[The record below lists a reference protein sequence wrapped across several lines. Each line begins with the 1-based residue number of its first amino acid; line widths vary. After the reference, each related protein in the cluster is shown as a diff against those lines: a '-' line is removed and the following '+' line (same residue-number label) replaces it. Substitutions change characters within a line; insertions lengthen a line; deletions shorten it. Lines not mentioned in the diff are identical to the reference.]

1 MSKGTAQTFIL
12 GQNHQIKKSSMLLM
26 KHIDCIVQFMGQW
39 TILNEN
45 NLLRRNRPS
54 KHAMLCN
61 ASTRYSGDAF
71 A

>member
-26 KHIDCIVQFMGQW
+26 KHIDCIVQFMDQW

-45 NLLRRNRPS
+45 NLLSPFS
-54 KHAMLCN
+54 KCKCN
-61 ASTRYSGDAF
+61 TSARVVG
-71 A
+71 